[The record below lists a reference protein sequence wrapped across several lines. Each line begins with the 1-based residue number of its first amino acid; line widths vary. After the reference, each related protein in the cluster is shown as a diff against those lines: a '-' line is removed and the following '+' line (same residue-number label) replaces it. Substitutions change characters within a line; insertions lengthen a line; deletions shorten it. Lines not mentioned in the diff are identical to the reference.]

1 MKVRSSD
8 VKQQGTCSALNRRQF
23 LKRAAAVGG
32 AMAVPCII
40 PASALGRGGAVA
52 PSERII
58 MGGIGIGRR
67 GSHDLRWVLGET
79 DVQFVATCDVWRE
92 RREAAKKMVDDKYG
106 NADCVVYRDLRQ
118 FLAERTDIDALLITT
133 GDRWHAL
140 ASVLAMRAG
149 KDVYSEKPSSMTI
162 AEGQAVVET
171 ARRYGRVYQTGTQ
184 RLSEAN
190 FTVANELL
198 RLGRLGQVHTV
209 RAHISGGNAVMNREW
224 LPGEPLP
231 ARDDVD
237 WDGWLGP
244 CPWRPYNSSYL
255 QGGWHGQYDFHT
267 SCIGEWG
274 AHTFAQCQVA
284 LGLGETSAV
293 SYEYVKNA
301 SGDGMVTRFA
311 NGVKMVLQ
319 QGGWHGSCGARYE
332 GSEGWVACADGYS
345 RPEVSNPAF
354 LADYTKLVQDY
365 VARTGRVQNH
375 MRNFLDCVKSRQ
387 LTVANPVMMHRS
399 MSTVHAANIAMWLQ
413 RDMTYDP
420 VKEEFANDPAANRLR
435 SRAMREGWQI

>member
-1 MKVRSSD
+1 MSISDANKRDTGKV
-8 VKQQGTCSALNRRQF
+8 LNRRQF
-23 LKRAAAVGG
+23 LKRAAAVSG
-32 AMAVPCII
+32 AISVPFIV

-67 GSHDLRWVLGET
+67 GSHDLRWVLGEA
-79 DVQFVATCDVWRE
+79 DIQFVATCDVWKE
-92 RREAAKKMVDDKYG
+92 RRDSVKKMVDDKYG
-106 NADCVVYRDLRQ
+106 NADCVVYRDMRE
-118 FLAERTDIDALLITT
+118 FLDKRTDIDALLITT

-140 ASVLAMRAG
+140 ASVMAMRAG

-162 AEGQAVVET
+162 AEGQAVVQT
-171 ARRYGRVYQTGTQ
+171 AQRFGRVYQTGTQ

-209 RAHISGGNAVMNREW
+209 RAHISGGKAVMNRAW
-224 LPGEPLP
+224 LPGEPELP
-231 ARDDVD
+231 REELD
-237 WDGWLGP
+237 WDAWLGP
-244 CPWRPYNSSYL
+244 CPWRPYNKAYV
-255 QGGWHGQYDFHT
+255 QGGWRNQYDFHT

-284 LGLGETSAV
+284 LGLADTSAV
-293 SYEYVKNA
+293 SYEYVNNT

-332 GSEGWVACADGYS
+332 GTEGWVACADGYS
-345 RPEVSNPAF
+345 RPEVSNPAL
-354 LADYTKLVQDY
+354 LADYAKVVQDY

-375 MRNFLDCVKSRQ
+375 MRNFLDCVRSRQ
-387 LTVANPVMMHRS
+387 QTIANPVMMHRT

-420 VKEEFANDPAANRLR
+420 VKEEFVNDPAANRLR
-435 SRAMREGWQI
+435 SRAMRETWQI

>member
-67 GSHDLRWVLGET
+67 GSHDLRWV
-79 DVQFVATCDVWRE
+79 
-92 RREAAKKMVDDKYG
+92 
-106 NADCVVYRDLRQ
+106 
-118 FLAERTDIDALLITT
+118 
-133 GDRWHAL
+133 
-140 ASVLAMRAG
+140 
-149 KDVYSEKPSSMTI
+149 
-162 AEGQAVVET
+162 VVET